1 MSYCRQVTSLVRPA
15 IVPAILI
22 FTLFSCRIPVDFQK
36 GKPFVFKTTIK
47 VEGDIKGD
55 AKQDLEQRLQ
65 NQMDD
70 SLQTKTVTAFNWP
83 WKRPYIIY
91 KKLAN
96 PPVFDTA
103 NIGRSVVF
111 MNALLISNGYSSP
124 QIRDTVIYKSRYKDD
139 SLKEQRVTI
148 HFFVTPGK
156 QMKFDSVGYSLSTPE
171 FQEIAMASQNQS
183 DVKVGQ
189 PYSKQLLANEINR
202 LVDSFRNHG
211 YFRFTKEDLY
221 VEHDTVF
228 SALIDPSLDPVE
240 QAELLEKLKQ
250 KKENPTITVIFR
262 QRPIRDS
269 THLVKYYISKVT
281 VYPDLTLGADTLAF
295 HADTSIINRIN
306 FISQT
311 NKFKLSFLAKNIYML
326 PGGLYKQENYFH
338 TSNRLSQLPAWE
350 YNNIEFLRSPFGD
363 SLLDVTLR
371 MYPAKKQKMSVSL
384 ETSYNTNDIVT
395 TSNVLGTSIILGL
408 QNRNAFRQSIL
419 TNTNLSGGVEIGS
432 KTINNND
439 GSVSH
444 PLYIQTI
451 LTSLSHT
458 IAIPHVI
465 KILPFLSF
473 PGNLEQKG
481 FNTQTLI
488 NVNANYTRRIDFFTF
503 VSLNGSFGY
512 QWSKTTQR
520 TNNDKSFSVTKS
532 YLWKPINIE
541 NTNLPHTTDSFNNV
555 LDSNP
560 PLRLSFRT
568 GLVIGQQFAYNI
580 VRPKGNKIN
589 YFLVN
594 FEESGALLGLFKDL
608 DRGSLLRYIRGEI
621 EFRHHIDYGKNQ
633 LAFRT
638 YAGLGYA
645 FGLTD
650 TGYEH
655 TLPFFK
661 AFYAGGPN
669 SMRAWQVRN
678 LGVGSSTYYTN
689 NGPNYDLRFGDIK
702 LEFNV
707 EYRFLLGTLFGI
719 KFKSALFTDIG
730 NIWAWKP
737 ITDTPEGVGSDFHLN
752 SFYKEF
758 AYGAGTGLRMDFNYF
773 LIRLDW
779 SYKIRDPQTD
789 YASQVW
795 FYKIKN
801 PIDGQLQLGINYPF

>member
-22 FTLFSCRIPVDFQK
+22 FTLFSCRVPVDFQK
-36 GKPFVFKTTIK
+36 GKPFVYKTTIK

-55 AKQDLEQRLQ
+55 AKQDLVQRLQ
-65 NQMDD
+65 NQVDD
-70 SLQTKTVTAFNWP
+70 SLQTKTVTAFFPWP
-83 WKRPYIIY
+83 HLIY

-103 NIGRSVVF
+103 NVGRSIVF
-111 MNALLISNGYSSP
+111 MNALLVSNGYSSS
-124 QIRDTVIYKSRYKDD
+124 QIRDTVIYKSMHKDD

-148 HFFVTPGK
+148 HFFVKPGK
-156 QMKFDSVGYSLSTPE
+156 QMKFDSVGYELSTPE
-171 FQEIAMASQNQS
+171 FQQIAKESRNQS
-183 DVKVGQ
+183 PVKVGQ
-189 PYSKQLLANEINR
+189 PYSKQLLSNEINR

-228 SALIDPSLDPVE
+228 SALIDPSLDPIE
-240 QAELLEKLKQ
+240 QAELLEKLKL

-295 HADTSIINRIN
+295 RADTTIINRIN

-311 NKFKLSFLAKNIYML
+311 NKFKLSFLAKNIYLL
-326 PGGLYKQENYFH
+326 PGELYKQENYFH
-338 TSNRLSQLPAWE
+338 TSNRLGQLPAWE
-350 YNNIEFLRSPFGD
+350 YNNIEFLRSSFGD

-432 KTINNND
+432 KTVNNSD

-458 IAIPHVI
+458 IAIPHII
-465 KILPFLSF
+465 KILPFLNF

-488 NVNANYTRRIDFFTF
+488 NINANYTRRIDFFTF
-503 VSLNGSFGY
+503 VSVNGSFGY
-512 QWSKTTQR
+512 RWSKTTQR
-520 TNNDKSFSVTKS
+520 TKNDKSFNVTKS

-541 NTNLPHTTDSFNNV
+541 NTNLPHTTDSFDNV
-555 LDSNP
+555 LAANP
-560 PLRLSFRT
+560 PLQLTFRT
-568 GLVIGQQFAYNI
+568 GLVVGQQFAYNI

-594 FEESGALLGLFKDL
+594 VEESGALLGLIKYL
-608 DRGSLLRYIRGEI
+608 DTTSLLRYIRGEI
-621 EFRHHIDYGKNQ
+621 EFRHNIDYGKNQ
-633 LAFRT
+633 LVFRT
-638 YAGLGYA
+638 YAGAGYA
-645 FGLTD
+645 FGLTA

-678 LGVGSSTYYTN
+678 LGLGSSTYYTN
-689 NGPNYDLRFGDIK
+689 AGPNYDLRFGDVK

-795 FYKIKN
+795 LYKIKN
-801 PIDGQLQLGINYPF
+801 PADGQLQLGINYPF

>member
-22 FTLFSCRIPVDFQK
+22 FTLFSCRVPVDFQR
-36 GKPFVFKTTIK
+36 GKPFVYKTTIK
-47 VEGDIKGD
+47 VEGNIKGD
-55 AKQDLEQRLQ
+55 AKQDLVQRLQ
-65 NQMDD
+65 NQIDD

-103 NIGRSVVF
+103 NVGRSKVF
-111 MNALLISNGYSSP
+111 MYALLSSNGYTSP
-124 QIRDTVIYKSRYKDD
+124 QIRDTVIYKSMHKDD

-148 HFFVTPGK
+148 HFFVKPGK
-156 QMKFDSVGYSLSTPE
+156 QMKFDSVGYELSTPE
-171 FQEIAMASQNQS
+171 FQQIAMESRNQS
-183 DVKVGQ
+183 NVKAGQ
-189 PYSKQLLANEINR
+189 PYSKQLLSSEINR

-240 QAELLEKLKQ
+240 QAELLEKLKL

-269 THLVKYYISKVT
+269 THMVKYYIGKVT
-281 VYPDLTLGADTLAF
+281 VYPDLTLGTDTLAF
-295 HADTSIINRIN
+295 RSDTTIINRIN
-306 FISQT
+306 FITQT
-311 NKFKLSFLAKNIYML
+311 NKFKLSFLAKNIYMY

-363 SLLDVTLR
+363 SLLDVTMR

-408 QNRNAFRQSIL
+408 QNRNAFKQSIL

-432 KTINNND
+432 TTVNNS

-444 PLYIQTI
+444 PLYVQTI

-458 IAIPHVI
+458 IAIPHII
-465 KILPFLSF
+465 KILPFTNF
-473 PGNLEQKG
+473 PANLEQKG

-520 TNNDKSFSVTKS
+520 TKNDKSFSVTKS

-541 NTNLPHTTDSFNNV
+541 NTALPHTTDSFNNV

-594 FEESGALLGLFKDL
+594 FEESGALLGLFTNL
-608 DRGSLLRYIRGEI
+608 DKGPLLRYIRGEI
-621 EFRHHIDYGKNQ
+621 EFRHNIDYGKNQ
-633 LAFRT
+633 LVFRT

-650 TGYEH
+650 TSYEH

-678 LGVGSSTYYTN
+678 LGLGSSTYYTN
-689 NGPNYDLRFGDIK
+689 NGPNYDLRFGDVK
-702 LEFNV
+702 LEFNI

-795 FYKIKN
+795 LYKIKN
-801 PIDGQLQLGINYPF
+801 PADGQLQLGINYPF